1 MAVHLPLLKGRLAPI
16 SHSLR
21 CGIIRPQVHVRS
33 VHVAESGPRTDEELA
48 WDAGTFLPFSRAKI
62 GTFFQER
69 PVLKNPF
76 LEDALLRG
84 YLRRHLPK
92 QVKKKK
98 AFTLYTY
105 DASFVHLIQ

>member
-1 MAVHLPLLKGRLAPI
+1 MAGHIPFLKQQLARGCHRLCCGVGKPL
-16 SHSLR
+16 
-21 CGIIRPQVHVRS
+21 VHVRS
-33 VHVAESGPRTDEELA
+33 VDVAESGPRTDEELVWEA
-48 WDAGTFLPFSRAKI
+48 ANFLPFSRAKI

-92 QVKKKK
+92 EVKKKP
-98 AFTLYTY
+98 L
-105 DASFVHLIQ
+105 H

>member
-1 MAVHLPLLKGRLAPI
+1 MAGHIPFLKQQLARGCHRLCCGVGKPL
-16 SHSLR
+16 
-21 CGIIRPQVHVRS
+21 VHVRS
-33 VHVAESGPRTDEELA
+33 VHVAESGPRTDEELVWEA
-48 WDAGTFLPFSRAKI
+48 ANFLPFSRAKI

-92 QVKKKK
+92 EVKKKP
-98 AFTLYTY
+98 L
-105 DASFVHLIQ
+105 H